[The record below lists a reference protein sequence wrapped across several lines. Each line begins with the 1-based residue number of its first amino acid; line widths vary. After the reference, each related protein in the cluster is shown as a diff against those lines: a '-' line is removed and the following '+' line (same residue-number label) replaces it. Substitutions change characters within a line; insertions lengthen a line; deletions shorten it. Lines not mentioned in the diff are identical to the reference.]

1 MLNNREKVR
10 RGAGRDKERGEA
22 KGSRKLGRKRG
33 RTELERRVGSEGME
47 MTLREPKSRAGDTTV
62 TSNQREKRRN

>member
-33 RTELERRVGSEGME
+33 
-47 MTLREPKSRAGDTTV
+47 
-62 TSNQREKRRN
+62 